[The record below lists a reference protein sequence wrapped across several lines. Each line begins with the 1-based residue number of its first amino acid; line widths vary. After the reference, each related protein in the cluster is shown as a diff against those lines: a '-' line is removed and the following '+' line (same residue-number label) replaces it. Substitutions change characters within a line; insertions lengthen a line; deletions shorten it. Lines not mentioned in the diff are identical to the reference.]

1 MTDPDRSANPFFQ
14 TWTTP
19 DGAPPFDRIRPEH
32 FREAYARAFA
42 EHDAEVAA
50 IAAQP
55 EPPDFANTIAALE
68 LSGRLLERVGSAF
81 YLLVGAHS
89 DAALLEIEREI
100 APQLARHW
108 NRINTNEGLFRRIDA
123 LMRGA
128 DGLDLDAEQKRVLER
143 YHVTFR
149 RAGAALGTASR
160 ARLIEIM
167 ERLATLGTAFSQ
179 HVLAD
184 EQAFALQLTDEA
196 ELTGL
201 PAFMR
206 ETMKG
211 EARERGTR
219 RPRRHAVALERPALP
234 PVLHPARPS
243 RESLPRFRLPR
254 RQ

>member
-108 NRINTNEGLFRRIDA
+108 NRINTNEELFRRIDA

-128 DGLDLDAEQKRVLER
+128 DGLNLDAEQKRVLER

-149 RAGAALGTASR
+149 RAGAALQAPVLAGVQRGAAVRAGARGRRRSVGAR
-160 ARLIEIM
+160 AR
-167 ERLATLGTAFSQ
+167 TLLSWGLLGVGDSGR
-179 HVLAD
+179 VG
-184 EQAFALQLTDEA
+184 EQ
-196 ELTGL
+196 
-201 PAFMR
+201 R
-206 ETMKG
+206 I
-211 EARERGTR
+211 
-219 RPRRHAVALERPALP
+219 H
-234 PVLHPARPS
+234 
-243 RESLPRFRLPR
+243 SL
-254 RQ
+254 

>member
-32 FREAYARAFA
+32 FRKAYARAFA

-123 LMRGA
+123 LMRRA

-167 ERLATLGTAFSQ
+167 ERLA
-179 HVLAD
+179 
-184 EQAFALQLTDEA
+184 
-196 ELTGL
+196 
-201 PAFMR
+201 
-206 ETMKG
+206 
-211 EARERGTR
+211 ERGVAIVLMSSELPELLAMADRIIVMR
-219 RPRRHAVALERPALP
+219 RGTIAGVLDRAEATPEAVMALALGHAA
-234 PVLHPARPS
+234 
-243 RESLPRFRLPR
+243 
-254 RQ
+254 